1 MKKNNLK
8 TRLKNGEICI
18 GAFSNIHH
26 ESLIELSGIAGL
38 DFIIIDAE
46 HSAVTPQVAEQL
58 FRAAELRDLPTVTR
72 IGEIH
77 PQVIQ
82 KYLDA
87 GCQGVLMPMVNT
99 AEEAKIVVD
108 SVKYPPLGKRGLA
121 GARSS
126 DYGLFPGGLAEHA
139 DFSNKETFVAIQIE
153 TTEAIDN
160 FDDILNVPGIDCVF
174 FGPSDLSASLG
185 VIGQPEHPK
194 VLEVLEIYGKKVV
207 EKGIAAGTITRD
219 AAAYKKW
226 TDIGYSWIFTG
237 VSNLFI
243 NGVKSYLD
251 SIKSIK

>member
-126 DYGLFPGGLAEHA
+126 DYGLFYTLSFDG
-139 DFSNKETFVAIQIE
+139 
-153 TTEAIDN
+153 
-160 FDDILNVPGIDCVF
+160 FDDCET
-174 FGPSDLSASLG
+174 SDND
-185 VIGQPEHPK
+185 
-194 VLEVLEIYGKKVV
+194 EVDSDEEDEGSSYFL
-207 EKGIAAGTITRD
+207 
-219 AAAYKKW
+219 AY
-226 TDIGYSWIFTG
+226 F
-237 VSNLFI
+237 
-243 NGVKSYLD
+243 
-251 SIKSIK
+251 